1 MVHLESKLTINFEFT
16 GKTVLVLVSTNISI
30 DPILIL
36 CLTINLLPISPASWN
51 STTLYIL
58 TQLLLCQ
65 LDQRIILVLFEI
77 KHSMVNIRVTIIYT
91 FWYFRFSLCC
101 PSSPDEHEDNHEDG
115 HDHG

>member
-1 MVHLESKLTINFEFT
+1 MHHLESQVTINFEFT

-58 TQLLLCQ
+58 TQLFLCQ
-65 LDQRIILVLFEI
+65 LDQRVILVLFEI

-101 PSSPDEHEDNHEDG
+101 PSSPDGHEHDNG
-115 HDHG
+115 HSHG